1 MFLGPRD
8 GLELPEQLSPV
19 INFAVIPLFSRT
31 RESVTS
37 GYPLQASWYRRTFQ
51 PFGRSVGR
59 VLDKPDGR
67 IATAFF
73 ESAPVAP
80 PSKTSFFRKA
90 GHNRLSKTP
99 RNQGDGELSALM
111 SRDTFRL
118 ERKRLESEGTEDE
131 P

>member
-1 MFLGPRD
+1 MLSTKQRREFELRSLGSPKIRFSNFFSQDFLMFLGPRD

-90 GHNRLSKTP
+90 
-99 RNQGDGELSALM
+99 
-111 SRDTFRL
+111 
-118 ERKRLESEGTEDE
+118 
-131 P
+131 